1 MAAPRAIDVGGTIT
15 GDTTWFAADTPHVV
29 RTTVVVTGG
38 TLTIEPGVVVSFTNA
53 TSLIVQAGG
62 RLVADGTS
70 AQPIQFTSNP
80 GTCYWQGVQLYSDNN
95 VIRYSSL
102 EYARYAIKA
111 EVGSDFNTIE
121 FNTFRVNGGC
131 TSDPLSGAV
140 VGSTDN
146 SDIADNV
153 FIDNN
158 TAIYLSKSS
167 NNSIARN
174 VISGTNE
181 VALSLYPSAGTR
193 SSNNTIISNTVHH
206 AGGFG
211 IYVTVG
217 TDNSILENEVYD
229 NQAGGIGL
237 EDQNGT
243 SVVRS
248 NNVYDNVG
256 PGVSISDTQA
266 IDLDQNLIWYNS
278 QGVLWDLNNGSS
290 GHDIERNVVCRDTDY
305 LIRNND
311 SFTVVAEG
319 NWWGNNDPAL
329 GTEIVGTVDITPR
342 IQLALT
348 PTDSSIV
355 ADGVSNTTLN
365 VTFDDGTGR
374 TVPLPA
380 RDISVTTSAGTLSA
394 STVTVDSNGQASLTL
409 TSDTTPGVA
418 TVTATDA
425 CGYAVT
431 NTVTF
436 AGYVDLQVS
445 KTASPPPYSPGSTIT
460 YTISYRNNGNSPASG
475 VVLTETIPAS
485 TTVVIPPVWTQV
497 GSTNQ
502 YTWLVGDVPA
512 MSGPQVVSL
521 VVRIDDSLPAG
532 DVSFTNVVQIGDDGT
547 AGPDFNPADNIFTL
561 TVTGGNLPDLWV
573 VKNDNVGPG
582 SLSGP
587 MVGALA
593 NTEGGPDTLQMIH
606 AMDDFGVQDVPEGG
620 LITYT
625 IGYGNSSQGTAPA
638 TGVVLS
644 ETLPLYTT
652 YAGPPCGQPG
662 GWCQVGGTR
671 TYNYLVGGPLHPG
684 TGDFVYFIVRVDTS
698 LPPDVTEVINTV
710 CIYGNEDDLLPDN
723 DCSTEETGVI
733 TGTHDLSVTKVEN
746 TICPNPG
753 DALNYQITVQNLG
766 ANDATNVVL
775 QEALPANTIFIG
787 PSEWTDLGGGTYTY
801 DVGVVQGGT
810 SSDVLFSVQVDPNLA
825 PSVENVTNIVS
836 ARADGTDSDPSNNS
850 FTLVTPVGTTPDLA
864 ITKNDDTGDPVSP
877 TNDVI
882 TYAIGFV
889 NNSHRFT
896 ATNVVVIETLPLG
909 TVITGPSASLWHQV
923 DSRTYTYDVGTLGPN
938 EFGSVQLSV
947 HVTETNP
954 YPYGSEVVNQVEIR
968 GSEDECNQANNIATE
983 ETPVEGAD
991 AADLEVTKVDNVP
1004 VCAVP
1009 GDLIRYTISY
1019 TNNSFSIAAEDVV
1032 LTEMIDT
1039 SAVSFVRPPEWSPV
1053 AGGTYTRAPVP
1064 PTVGPRESG
1073 TFDFQVQIEPTIP
1086 SGQEYIT
1093 NVVRIDTTTPDWDP
1107 ANDEYTLST
1116 YVPEWPDLIV
1126 IKNDNVSSMGVTAM
1140 AEIDALISRLEFS
1153 PDALTALD
1161 QGLRDGE
1168 IGAMA
1173 ESVNPGDTIT
1183 YTIILGN
1190 IGRVAAN
1197 GVVLTETLPAG
1208 TTFVGPG
1215 YWTHV
1220 GGNQYTYSL
1229 ATPLDAGF
1237 GDVVQFIVR
1246 VDDPFLAGDRV
1257 INTVE
1262 ISGIEP
1268 ECDTTNNISADE
1280 TPVAGA
1286 TPISGDVYLPLILKN
1301 FPEGTSPPDPT
1312 PTPTPTV
1319 PAPGADSHVADLV
1332 VDPQSHYVY
1341 VASPRDDMVHFI
1353 HVSHDNVYTH
1363 EYYNDII
1370 VGNGPT
1376 GLGVFPIGGQH
1387 GRIFVAHAFDWD
1399 GGLQYFYPNPAE
1411 PVGPHQGYVGAAPFK
1426 VAINPGLSRAYVSNY
1441 WDYLAVVD
1449 AAANSR
1455 IGWVG
1460 QKNYQAS
1467 WGIDVSADTNRVYMA
1482 TRDTGEVVALDGNG
1496 DRLLEFG
1503 YIPTHFKPPEP
1514 CSLYT
1519 VAVNENTDHIF
1530 VPCPALRKVF
1540 IHEEAQLEIFADEE
1554 LGTLELREDGWV
1566 RVMAPGDVNWLESIS
1581 LDSSIV
1587 SDHSGIWGITVD
1599 EATNRVYLTDP
1610 ENDALVV
1617 IQDAPLRG
1625 DMSVGYVT
1633 TADASFDE
1641 PQGVDVDSARGRVFV
1656 ANAGNDTVTVLEA
1669 TPPFAQVT
1677 TIDLGGP

>member
-1 MAAPRAIDVGGTIT
+1 
-15 GDTTWFAADTPHVV
+15 
-29 RTTVVVTGG
+29 
-38 TLTIEPGVVVSFTNA
+38 
-53 TSLIVQAGG
+53 
-62 RLVADGTS
+62 
-70 AQPIQFTSNP
+70 
-80 GTCYWQGVQLYSDNN
+80 
-95 VIRYSSL
+95 
-102 EYARYAIKA
+102 
-111 EVGSDFNTIE
+111 
-121 FNTFRVNGGC
+121 
-131 TSDPLSGAV
+131 
-140 VGSTDN
+140 
-146 SDIADNV
+146 
-153 FIDNN
+153 
-158 TAIYLSKSS
+158 
-167 NNSIARN
+167 
-174 VISGTNE
+174 
-181 VALSLYPSAGTR
+181 
-193 SSNNTIISNTVHH
+193 
-206 AGGFG
+206 
-211 IYVTVG
+211 
-217 TDNSILENEVYD
+217 
-229 NQAGGIGL
+229 
-237 EDQNGT
+237 
-243 SVVRS
+243 
-248 NNVYDNVG
+248 
-256 PGVSISDTQA
+256 
-266 IDLDQNLIWYNS
+266 
-278 QGVLWDLNNGSS
+278 
-290 GHDIERNVVCRDTDY
+290 
-305 LIRNND
+305 
-311 SFTVVAEG
+311 
-319 NWWGNNDPAL
+319 
-329 GTEIVGTVDITPR
+329 
-342 IQLALT
+342 
-348 PTDSSIV
+348 
-355 ADGVSNTTLN
+355 
-365 VTFDDGTGR
+365 
-374 TVPLPA
+374 
-380 RDISVTTSAGTLSA
+380 
-394 STVTVDSNGQASLTL
+394 
-409 TSDTTPGVA
+409 
-418 TVTATDA
+418 
-425 CGYAVT
+425 
-431 NTVTF
+431 
-436 AGYVDLQVS
+436 
-445 KTASPPPYSPGSTIT
+445 
-460 YTISYRNNGNSPASG
+460 
-475 VVLTETIPAS
+475 
-485 TTVVIPPVWTQV
+485 
-497 GSTNQ
+497 
-502 YTWLVGDVPA
+502 
-512 MSGPQVVSL
+512 
-521 VVRIDDSLPAG
+521 
-532 DVSFTNVVQIGDDGT
+532 
-547 AGPDFNPADNIFTL
+547 
-561 TVTGGNLPDLWV
+561 
-573 VKNDNVGPG
+573 
-582 SLSGP
+582 
-587 MVGALA
+587 
-593 NTEGGPDTLQMIH
+593 
-606 AMDDFGVQDVPEGG
+606 
-620 LITYT
+620 
-625 IGYGNSSQGTAPA
+625 
-638 TGVVLS
+638 
-644 ETLPLYTT
+644 
-652 YAGPPCGQPG
+652 
-662 GWCQVGGTR
+662 
-671 TYNYLVGGPLHPG
+671 
-684 TGDFVYFIVRVDTS
+684 
-698 LPPDVTEVINTV
+698 
-710 CIYGNEDDLLPDN
+710 
-723 DCSTEETGVI
+723 VI
-733 TGTHDLSVTKVEN
+733 TGTHDLNLTKVEN

-753 DALNYQITVQNLG
+753 DALNYQIAVQNLG

-775 QEALPANTIFIG
+775 QETLPAHTIFIG
-787 PSEWTDLGGGTYTY
+787 PSGWTDLGGGTYTY

-810 SSDVLFSVQVDPNLA
+810 SSDVLFSVQIDPNLA
-825 PSVENVTNIVS
+825 PSVENVTNVVS

-850 FTLVTPVGTTPDLA
+850 YTLITPVGTTPDLA
-864 ITKNDDTGDPVSP
+864 ITKNDNTGDPVSP

-882 TYAIGFV
+882 SYTIGFV

-896 ATNVVVIETLPLG
+896 ATDVVIIETLPLG

-923 DSRTYTYDVGTLGPN
+923 DSRIYTYDVGTLGSN

-954 YPYGSEVVNQVEIR
+954 YPYGSEVVNQVEIG

-1019 TNNSFSIAAEDVV
+1019 TNNSFSVAAEDVV

-1039 SAVSFVRPPEWSPV
+1039 SAVSFVGPPEWSP
-1053 AGGTYTRAPVP
+1053 AGVGSYTRVPAP

-1107 ANDEYTLST
+1107 TNDEYTLST

-1126 IKNDNVSSMGVTAM
+1126 IKNDNVSSMGVTAQ

-1153 PDALTALD
+1153 PDALNALD
-1161 QGLRDGE
+1161 QGVRDGE

-1229 ATPLDAGF
+1229 GSPLDAGF

-1262 ISGIEP
+1262 IGGIEP
-1268 ECDTTNNISADE
+1268 ECDAANNTSTDE

-1286 TPISGDVYLPLILKN
+1286 TPSGPIYLPLILKN
-1301 FPEGTSPPDPT
+1301 FPEGTSPPEPT

-1341 VASPRDDMVHFI
+1341 VASPRDDLVHFI

-1411 PVGPHQGYVGAAPFK
+1411 PVGPQQGYVGAAPFK
-1426 VAINPGLSRAYVSNY
+1426 VAVNPGLSRAYVSNY

-1455 IGWVG
+1455 IGWMG
-1460 QKNYQAS
+1460 QKNYQGS
-1467 WGIDVSADTNRVYMA
+1467 WGIDVSADTNRIYMA

-1496 DRLLEFG
+1496 DRLLQFG

-1540 IHEEAQLEIFADEE
+1540 IHEETQLEIFADEE
-1554 LGTLELREDGWV
+1554 RGTLELREDGWI

-1610 ENDALVV
+1610 GNDALVV

-1625 DMSVGYVT
+1625 DMSVSYVT
-1633 TADASFDE
+1633 EADASFDE
-1641 PQGVDVDSARGRVFV
+1641 PQGVDVDSERGRVFV